1 MQKNAYFTV
10 EAAMVLPMV
19 MGVLVFL
26 VYLLLF
32 QYDRCLMEQDMG
44 RIALWGSG
52 FEAVDE
58 THMENGIAEYLQG
71 NDWEKYVAWKTT
83 RAEVQ
88 LEGNV
93 VTVCGGGRVTF
104 PVPGWNFWN
113 GENEWTAEVCYEY
126 ERRNPVR
133 LIRKFRKISGY

>member
-1 MQKNAYFTV
+1 
-10 EAAMVLPMV
+10 MVLPMV
-19 MGVLVFL
+19 MGALVLL

-52 FEAVDE
+52 FETMDE
-58 THMENGIAEYLQG
+58 AHAEKGIAEYFQE
-71 NDWEKYVAWKTT
+71 NDWKKYVAWKTT
-83 RAEVQ
+83 RAEVL

-93 VTVCGGGRVTF
+93 VRVCGGGQVTF

-113 GENEWTAEVCYEY
+113 GENEWTAEVSYEY

-133 LIRKFRKISGY
+133 LIRKWRKISGH